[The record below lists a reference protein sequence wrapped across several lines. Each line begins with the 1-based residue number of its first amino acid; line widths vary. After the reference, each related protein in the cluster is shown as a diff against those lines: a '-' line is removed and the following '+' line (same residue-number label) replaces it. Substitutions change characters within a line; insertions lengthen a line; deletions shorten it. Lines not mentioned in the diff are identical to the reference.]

1 VSRET
6 FFSTHDEICRAT
18 ALLEIEHKFPKE
30 DNPMRRFQLAVSFL
44 LAVLGSHSLMAA
56 TTYYVGGCKT
66 ATFTTIQDAV
76 DTVPAGSTINVCPGT
91 YAEQVTISKSLT
103 LQGTSLNTEYGN
115 MAQAI
120 IAMPSTGLTTTSSL
134 TQGTI
139 AAQVQVTAGP
149 VNITGITVDGT
160 ASSSTCPTVG
170 YYGIFHG
177 SGSSGTVNAVEIRNQ
192 NCYSGAGNG
201 ILAENGPGA
210 SETITIENNN
220 IHDYS
225 LFGIMANNEYSP
237 PSLTAVIKSNSVT
250 GPLGIFFS
258 YTTRAEVSDNN
269 VTVLSQGI
277 WVGSAYGSVTNNFIN
292 VTGTGT
298 GDSGIEVGAGT
309 LISRNIVNTVN
320 GANGIYPEAPGTISG
335 NSVNNAT
342 NGITL
347 DVGSAGARVTAN
359 RISNSLMN
367 GIDVKIA
374 GTTIESNIISKSAVA
389 GIELNCNGGSNGGGT
404 LTGNTINGAPIE
416 IDTVPPGLKG
426 TNKIYNAPT
435 ATTVGCI

>member
-1 VSRET
+1 
-6 FFSTHDEICRAT
+6 
-18 ALLEIEHKFPKE
+18 
-30 DNPMRRFQLAVSFL
+30 MRRFQLAASFL

-66 ATFTTIQDAV
+66 ATFTTIQNAV
-76 DTVPAGSTINVCPGT
+76 DTVPTGSTIDVCPGT
-91 YAEQVTISKSLT
+91 YAEQVTISRSLT
-103 LQGTSLNTEYGN
+103 LQGITLNTEYGN

-160 ASSSTCPTVG
+160 ASSSNCPTVG
-170 YYGIFHG
+170 QYGIFYG
-177 SGSSGTVNAVEIRNQ
+177 SGSSGTVNAMEIRNQ
-192 NCYSGAGNG
+192 NCYSSAGNG
-201 ILAENGPGA
+201 ILAENGAGA

-220 IHDYS
+220 IHGYG
-225 LFGIMANNEYSP
+225 LFGIMADNEYSP
-237 PSLTAVIKSNSVT
+237 PTLTAVIKSNSVT

-277 WVGSAYGSVTNNFIN
+277 WAGSAYGSVTNNFIN

-298 GDSGIEVGAGT
+298 GNSGIELGAGA
-309 LISRNIVNTVN
+309 LISGNIVNTVN
-320 GANGIYPEAPGTISG
+320 GANGIYLEAPGTISG

-374 GTTIESNIISKSAVA
+374 GTTIESNIISKSGVA
-389 GIELNCNGGSNGGGT
+389 GIELNCNGGLNGGGT
-404 LTGNTINGAPIE
+404 VTGNTINGAPIG
-416 IDTVPPGLKG
+416 IDTVPPQLKG